1 VSAKLAMRAKQ
12 GDPSAWPASG
22 FDELERFI
30 RERLDQRERV
40 RLKLVNPLGVG
51 TALTARYLEVI
62 DTRLDLL
69 RDDLRLLE
77 DVDRQLTVYRT
88 DMEKQFELR
97 IVRAD
102 NTLLEMEQR
111 GHAFFDEMLR
121 PGRMFDLLNKAR
133 VQEGFEREVVADTPS
148 RLEREVSDLIDWLV
162 DAEHDQWRGVTHH
175 LRERQRQYKD
185 RIIADP
191 EAGASH
197 VERGRLIDSVGREAQ
212 RVVDSYDRRREAA
225 ELAENARKAVATA
238 AAAGAGAVGLGAVVT
253 AVATTAAMDV
263 TGLLMAGVLAT
274 IGLLVIPARRRK
286 AKAELR
292 EKITRMRETL
302 TVALRDQFS
311 KELARG
317 GERVAQA
324 IAPYSRFVR
333 AEHEALVESRE
344 SLVRLRDEM
353 AALRV
358 RVDSLA
364 AQPVEPGR

>member
-1 VSAKLAMRAKQ
+1 
-12 GDPSAWPASG
+12 
-22 FDELERFI
+22 
-30 RERLDQRERV
+30 
-40 RLKLVNPLGVG
+40 
-51 TALTARYLEVI
+51 
-62 DTRLDLL
+62 
-69 RDDLRLLE
+69 
-77 DVDRQLTVYRT
+77 
-88 DMEKQFELR
+88 
-97 IVRAD
+97 
-102 NTLLEMEQR
+102 
-111 GHAFFDEMLR
+111 
-121 PGRMFDLLNKAR
+121 
-133 VQEGFEREVVADTPS
+133 
-148 RLEREVSDLIDWLV
+148 
-162 DAEHDQWRGVTHH
+162 
-175 LRERQRQYKD
+175 
-185 RIIADP
+185 
-191 EAGASH
+191 
-197 VERGRLIDSVGREAQ
+197 
-212 RVVDSYDRRREAA
+212 
-225 ELAENARKAVATA
+225 
-238 AAAGAGAVGLGAVVT
+238 
-253 AVATTAAMDV
+253 
-263 TGLLMAGVLAT
+263 MAGVLAT

>member
-1 VSAKLAMRAKQ
+1 
-12 GDPSAWPASG
+12 
-22 FDELERFI
+22 
-30 RERLDQRERV
+30 
-40 RLKLVNPLGVG
+40 
-51 TALTARYLEVI
+51 VI

-77 DVDRQLTVYRT
+77 DIDRQLAVYRT

-97 IVRAD
+97 IARAD

-162 DAEHDQWRGVTHH
+162 DAEHDQWRAVTHH
-175 LRERQRQYKD
+175 LRERQRQHKD

-344 SLVRLRDEM
+344 SLLRLRDEM

-364 AQPVEPGR
+364 AQPVERGR